1 MERSAEM
8 TKPPYR
14 VPSMEEIAAVR
25 GTNGYTVVS
34 TFSGCGGSC
43 LGFEMAGF
51 KVVWASEF
59 NATARRSYALNH
71 PGVFLDPRD
80 IREVQPEEILERIG
94 CQRGEIDVLE
104 GSPPCS
110 SFSLAGKR
118 EKLWGKKK
126 LYSGI
131 RQRTDDLFFE
141 YIRILEGLRPRIF
154 TAENVPGLIIG
165 KAKGFFQL
173 ILRAMRECGY
183 AVEARILDAQWLGVP
198 QARRRVIFIGSRDG
212 QSITWPRPLPWRYSL
227 REAFE
232 LPMETGI
239 RKPLSARMTRWWRH
253 TKTGRTLDE
262 GNRAVGDNDSG
273 FTKRR
278 LDWDLPSSTL
288 TCDYLDALHPD
299 IPATLTIP
307 EAKRLGGY
315 PDDFRLEG
323 TFIQQYER
331 ISRSVPPLMAM
342 HIAKG
347 VESMLR
353 HLDRSVHGVHGSVQG
368 E

>member
-1 MERSAEM
+1 MR
-8 TKPPYR
+8 
-14 VPSMEEIAAVR
+14 EIAAVR

-51 KVVWASEF
+51 KIVWASEF
-59 NATARRSYALNH
+59 NAVARQSYVLNH
-71 PGVFLDPRD
+71 PGVILDPRD
-80 IREVQPEEILERIG
+80 IRDVQPEDILERIG
-94 CQRGEIDVLE
+94 RRRGEIDVLE

-141 YIRILEGLRPRIF
+141 YVRILDGLRPRIF
-154 TAENVPGLIIG
+154 IAENVPGLIIG
-165 KAKGFFQL
+165 KAKGYFKL

-183 AVEARILDAQWLGVP
+183 KVEAKVLDAQWLGVP
-198 QARRRVIFIGSRDG
+198 QARRRVIFMGSLG
-212 QSITWPRPLPWRYSL
+212 QGRIRWPRPLPWRYSV

-232 LPMETGI
+232 LNVESGI
-239 RKPLSARMTRWWRH
+239 RKPLSERMTKWWRN
-253 TKTGRTLDE
+253 TKPGRTLDE
-262 GNRAVGDNDSG
+262 GSTAIGDNDSG
-273 FTKRR
+273 FTKRK
-278 LDWDLPSSTL
+278 LDWDRPSSTL
-288 TCDYLDALHPD
+288 TCDYLDVLHPD
-299 IPATLTIP
+299 IPASLTIP
-307 EAKRLGGY
+307 EAKRVGSF

-323 TFIQQYER
+323 TMAQQYER
-331 ISRSVPPLMAM
+331 IARSVPPLMAM

-353 HLDRSVHGVHGSVQG
+353 DFGRSAHSENSEGAQG
-368 E
+368 D